1 MRNNP
6 PAAEPNDL
14 TAQVIELEH
23 KLSFQQQA
31 FDQLNGVVLEQQA
44 ELERLR
50 RELASLRQS
59 LQGLT
64 DRGVGDDLPH
74 EKPPH
79 Y

>member
-1 MRNNP
+1 MSNNP
-6 PAAEPNDL
+6 PPAKPNDL
-14 TAQVIELEH
+14 TTQVIDLEQ
-23 KLSFQQQA
+23 KLTFQQQA

-50 RELASLRQS
+50 HELASLRQS

-64 DRGVGDDLPH
+64 DRGVGGDLPH